1 MLRSLNESEFDRY
14 IDFAY
19 ELALDPTRSGYP
31 TYADG
36 IKTKADFIEHSRRAL
51 TDERDG
57 ILLYER
63 NGIVCGWIQYFTE
76 PDEKY
81 MQTDAFNIES
91 GTRDALHEF
100 IAFAHERFPG
110 FDLHLG
116 FPEENTEAVSE
127 LEALGF
133 ERIEESYNNTLDYES
148 YELRPE
154 DEQVVEITR
163 DNYPLFAALHT
174 QYDDYM
180 YWTAKRILAKLDDWK
195 IFAYFDGEKALG
207 AVYFR
212 PGPELTSEIFGIDF
226 DGGIYNGEI
235 FRLLLASALNN
246 DKKRGAKHMIFF
258 CEEQEQEDALA
269 AGFRLVGKY
278 VCFKAKI

>member
-1 MLRSLNESEFDRY
+1 MLRSLNENEFDRY

-31 TYADG
+31 TYTDG
-36 IKTKADFIEHSRRAL
+36 IKTKADFIEASKRAL
-51 TDERDG
+51 ADARDG

-63 NGIVCGWIQYFTE
+63 DGKVCGWIRYFTE

-81 MQTDAFNIES
+81 LQTAAFNIEI
-91 GTRDALHEF
+91 GTRDALHDF
-100 IAFAHERFPG
+100 IAFARERFPG

-116 FPEENTEAVSE
+116 FPEENSEAVSE
-127 LEALGF
+127 LESLGF
-133 ERIEESYNNTLDYES
+133 ERIEESCNNALDYEN

-154 DEQVVEITR
+154 DEHVIEITR
-163 DNYPLFAALHT
+163 ENYPLFATLHT
-174 QYDDYM
+174 QDEDYM

-195 IFAYFDGEKALG
+195 IFAYVEGGKALG

-212 PGPELTSEIFGIDF
+212 SFPELSEIFGIDF
-226 DGGIYNGEI
+226 EGGVYSGEM
-235 FRLLLASALNN
+235 FRLLLASALNY
-246 DKKRGAKHMIFF
+246 DKKHGAKHMVFF
-258 CEEQEQEDALA
+258 CEEQEQSDAIA

-278 VCFKAKI
+278 VCYKAKL